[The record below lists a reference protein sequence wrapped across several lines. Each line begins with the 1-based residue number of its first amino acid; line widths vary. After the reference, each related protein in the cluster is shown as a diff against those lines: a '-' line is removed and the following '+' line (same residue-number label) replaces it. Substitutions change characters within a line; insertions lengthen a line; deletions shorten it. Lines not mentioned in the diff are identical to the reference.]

1 MLAPGWVASPDKA
14 RRMLGWAAA
23 TPLDQALAET
33 VAWYRAHGW
42 L

>member
-1 MLAPGWVASPDKA
+1 MAKGWVCTDEKIRRDLGYSSPK
-14 RRMLGWAAA
+14 
-23 TPLDQALAET
+23 PLEDRFDET